1 MVTFCPAASEAG
13 IAAETSVKPG
23 PVMDVWPMLTAV
35 VPVFVT
41 VKLCVAVLPI
51 PTFPNASVAA
61 LPDKTPVCP
70 VLVLAPVN
78 PAQPASPPIVT
89 IATRKAINARGPRGT
104 AMQSRAI
111 SL

>member
-1 MVTFCPAASEAG
+1 MVTFCPTASEAG
-13 IAAETSVKPG
+13 IAPETTVKPG
-23 PVMDVWPMLTAV
+23 PVIDVWPMLTAA

-89 IATRKAINARGPRGT
+89 IATRKAMNARGPRCT
-104 AMQSRAI
+104 AVQSRAI